1 MNHLPRFLTFG
12 LFFMAIVIVIP
23 ATTQGQGVLL
33 TTDQPTPLPRP
44 IVPPRTTQFSSYK
57 ITHLAIHAKL
67 LDQVAQVQ
75 VSQTFVNMG
84 NRQMEVCFVF
94 PLPYDSAINQM
105 TFMVD
110 GKEYRGKIF
119 SADKARSIYEGFI
132 RRNQDPALLEWIGAG
147 MFKTSVFP
155 VPPGAERQVTLRY
168 SQLLRKDHGM
178 TDFLF
183 PLSTAQYTSTPVEN
197 IDIQISIESSSE
209 IKSIYSPTHIVNIE
223 RTNDKRAV
231 VKYQGED
238 QLPTSDFR
246 LFFDTATG
254 QLNTSVLSYC
264 PTQDRDGYFLLLASP
279 TIDSANTELPNK
291 NVVFVVDRS
300 GSMTGKKIEQSRE
313 ALKFVLNNLRDGDL
327 FNIIAY
333 DSAIESCHPELQQF
347 NEEAHQKALGFIA
360 GIYAGGAT
368 NIEGAL
374 NRALDMFET
383 TDQPNF
389 VVFLTDGRPTA
400 GETNE
405 SKIVSQI
412 HEANNQRVRLISF
425 GVGYDVNSRLLDRLS
440 RENFGQTEYV
450 RPNDDIETHISR
462 LYRKISTPIMTDV
475 LISFEMDTLSNGQ
488 AQVTNRLYP
497 QQTFDLF
504 QGEQLV
510 ISGRYRQGGAAR
522 VVITGKLGGHEHR
535 FDFPATLVGKSED
548 ESLAFVEK
556 LWAIRRI
563 GAIIDELD
571 LLGQNDELITELVSL
586 STRHGILTQYT
597 SYLADDTG
605 TVDDLTGSLN
615 GRLHIIA
622 DVRKDLERLT
632 TAGGRIG
639 FSQRA
644 EKNRLRSAESV
655 APVHNNSHPTILKG
669 IVGQRS
675 VFRDSSDNEVVAESV
690 VQLQA
695 ETLYR
700 RGNTWFAASAMEDDL
715 DQAEREKQIHTVT
728 RFSDE
733 YFTLVKTNTAA
744 ENQLLARQIEGED
757 LIVKLR
763 GRLYRIQSLR

>member
-33 TTDQPTPLPRP
+33 TTDRPTPLPRP
-44 IVPPRTTQFSSYK
+44 MVPPRTTQFPSYK
-57 ITHLAIHAKL
+57 ITNLAIHAKL

-94 PLPYDSAINQM
+94 PLPYNSAINQM

-183 PLSTAQYTSTPVEN
+183 PLSTAQYTSAPVEN

-209 IKSIYSPTHIVNIE
+209 IKSIYSPTHTVNIE
-223 RTNDKRAV
+223 RTNDQRAV
-231 VKYQGED
+231 VKYKGED

-246 LFFDTATG
+246 LFFDMATG
-254 QLNTSVLSYC
+254 KLNASVLSYRLT
-264 PTQDRDGYFLLLASP
+264 PDQDGYFLLLASP

-333 DSAIESCHPELQQF
+333 DSTIESFHLELQQF
-347 NEEAHQKALGFIA
+347 NEETRQKALGFIA

-374 NRALDMFET
+374 NRALNMFET

-389 VVFLTDGRPTA
+389 VVFLTDGQPTA

-405 SKIVSQI
+405 SKIVSRI

-475 LISFEMDTLSNGQ
+475 LISFEIDALDNGQ
-488 AQVTNRLYP
+488 GQVTNRLYP

-571 LLGQNDELITELVSL
+571 LLGQDDELITELVSL

-605 TVDDLTGSLN
+605 TVDDLAGSLN

-622 DVRKDLERLT
+622 DVRKDLERL
-632 TAGGRIG
+632 AIADGRIG

-655 APVHNNSHPTILKG
+655 APVYDNSHQTIPKG
-669 IVGQRS
+669 IAGQRS

-715 DQAEREKQIHTVT
+715 TQAEREKQIHTVT